1 MADRQ
6 NSNDPRG
13 NDCLGARIILGLFP
27 TCTYHS
33 SKVNLTPWVA
43 YEYINNGNETSWKV
57 MSNLTMF
64 AFRMTLPRGKHH
76 FYLILYYILSFL
88 NSTLDCI
95 YYISIHYVWWL
106 IFLII
111 YSFFFHIHLFFYLF
125 IYLFSNIFD
134 NFVKLKMNLYIQ
146 EDENVF
152 VYM

>member
-1 MADRQ
+1 MSSLCTKFIRSFGAIGAITLKRQIADRQ

-64 AFRMTLPRGKHH
+64 AFRMTLPRGKHR
-76 FYLILYYILSFL
+76 FYLKLYYILLFFKFNIGL
-88 NSTLDCI
+88 HLLHKHLPT
-95 YYISIHYVWWL
+95 L
-106 IFLII
+106 IFRSFI
-111 YSFFFHIHLFFYLF
+111 YFSFIYLF
-125 IYLFSNIFD
+125 IYFP
-134 NFVKLKMNLYIQ
+134 V
-146 EDENVF
+146 
-152 VYM
+152 